1 MKPFEDYSGV
11 GSQSLETSIDK
22 QRRHSGM
29 TRGNSDPAQVVL
41 EGLTANLENNGLG
54 GTDANPMVTPGNSG
68 TIEFI

>member
-1 MKPFEDYSGV
+1 
-11 GSQSLETSIDK
+11 
-22 QRRHSGM
+22 M

-54 GTDANPMVTPGNSG
+54 GTDANPMATPGNSG